1 MAYEGNNLAFGN
13 MNAELQEMIEQGGLY
28 ENIVPL
34 EATNAPA
41 DYPLGESFF
50 ANTSPNIASW
60 QTALGVDASFTRL
73 FVITRIDKDRLHAL
87 QDILI
92 ASGTETKRF
101 TRYNLNENWLAAR
114 ESGGSA
120 AKPYGVEVINENHA
134 IRRFPIYNGWTNN
147 INGEILYYVF
157 NIPKEQITGDFKV
170 RVATADN
177 ANGVGGQAE
186 VSFQARGNDVNVS
199 FNVIDVNVHTISPS
213 VRDRLLI
220 GAGIGVSTNSDNLP
234 YYPITKRDKSVPM
247 YVEIEVLNAMGNAA
261 SMLESI
267 YLKLNSTSYTAPM
280 LTNIQY
286 STISKLSN
294 PVNASISNITYYV
307 DSVNGNDET
316 GVPSN
321 PQQKYKTISYVLG
334 LIPKVL
340 NDAVTIFLE
349 DGNHG
354 DILMYSY
361 TGGGTVTIRSNVG
374 SLASSVNCKVSRIQ
388 ALGCTAAIRMYGLSI
403 TTTNNHSLLFDR
415 CSHVHIG
422 GCRLEASATGYAGIL
437 GQSSIIY
444 VYDSIVSNKGQAIYG
459 GNAARILTQQ
469 CQGSGNATVYY
480 SSYGSELVRVGTA
493 PTGTTMDTTLIGGI
507 IRTA

>member
-1 MAYEGNNLAFGN
+1 MAYEGNKLAFGN

-60 QTALGVDASFTRL
+60 QTALGVDTSFTRL

-157 NIPKEQITGDFKV
+157 NMPKEQIAGDFKV
-170 RVATADN
+170 RVATVDD

-186 VSFQARGNDVNVS
+186 VSFQARGNNVNAN
-199 FNVIDVNVHTISPS
+199 FNTIDANVHTISPT

-220 GAGIGVSTNSDNLP
+220 GTGMGQSVNSDNLP
-234 YYPITKRDKSVPM
+234 YYPITKRDKGVSM

-261 SMLESI
+261 SMLESV
-267 YLKLNSTSYTAPM
+267 YLLLNSTSYTSP
-280 LTNIQY
+280 LTNNPQY
-286 STISKLSN
+286 STISKIPN
-294 PVNASISNITYYV
+294 PVNATTNNLIYYV

-316 GVPSN
+316 GAPNNS
-321 PQQKYKTISYVLG
+321 QQKYKTVSYVLG

-354 DILMYSY
+354 DVIMSSY
-361 TGGGTVTIRSNVG
+361 TGGGTITIRSNTG
-374 SLASSVNCKVSRIQ
+374 SLANSVNCKVSRLQ
-388 ALGCTAAIRMYGLSI
+388 ALGCTAAVRMYGLSMTI
-403 TTTNNHSLLFDR
+403 VNNNAMIFDR

-422 GCRLEASATGYAGIL
+422 GCRLEASATGYSGIL
-437 GQSSIIY
+437 GQASTIY
-444 VYDSIVSNKGQAIYG
+444 VYDSIISNKAQAIYG
-459 GNAARILTQQ
+459 SNAARILTQQ
-469 CQGSGNATVYY
+469 CQGSGNAIVYY
-480 SSYGSELVRVGTA
+480 SSYGSELIRVGAA
-493 PTGTTMDTTLIGGI
+493 PTGTTMDTTLIGGT